1 MPERPVNNTSHSR
14 NITVLDRPENRLLE
28 SLVKNVR
35 NLLNLPEFF
44 TYTWQQHPESNIM
57 PVKRISLILFA
68 SSLATGCSN
77 SQIIENWHTPSAWFT
92 ESSLADDGN
101 PLESD
106 DVVVAKGDQALMASV
121 ESGDDEANTVNAPLD
136 DAISPELQAK
146 AKDAREKLDNP
157 KPQPEGS
164 ASDNDMWDR
173 LRAGFAMDHSVDSD
187 RVQSQLDWY
196 VRNPRYIERVVERG
210 SRYLHHIVGET
221 EARGLPTE
229 LALLPV
235 VESAFDPF
243 AYSHGR
249 AAGLWQFIPSTGKY
263 FGLTQSWWHDDRRDV
278 LAATDAALTYL
289 ERLANRFDGDYTL
302 ALAAYNS
309 GGGTVSSAMRRNR
322 KAGKPTDFW
331 SLTLPTETRHYV
343 PKVIALAK
351 IFDNPEAYGIKL
363 PDLKNE
369 PYFEVVETGSQLDL
383 AQAAKLAAVDIDEI
397 YLLNPSYNRWA
408 TNPDGP
414 HRLLVPIQNAE
425 TFKVALDNFPAKQR
439 VSWQNYRVSK
449 GDSLNTIARRFST
462 TPAVIQQVNKLNSDL
477 IRIGQQLLIPSSTK
491 GSEAYAL
498 SQSQRL
504 ERTQDRKRDGNKVR
518 YTVRRGDTF
527 WDIARDHRVTV
538 REVAAWNGM
547 APGDPLIP
555 GKELVIWSK
564 TAQPTTTA
572 SNTRSKAMVRKVGY
586 RVRSGDSLSAIASR
600 FSVNVRDIASWN
612 DLNTDRY
619 LQPGQ
624 SLVLYVDIRNSP

>member
-1 MPERPVNNTSHSR
+1 
-14 NITVLDRPENRLLE
+14 
-28 SLVKNVR
+28 
-35 NLLNLPEFF
+35 
-44 TYTWQQHPESNIM
+44 M
-57 PVKRISLILFA
+57 PVKRISLIL
-68 SSLATGCSN
+68 LATSMTAGCSN
-77 SQIIENWHTPSAWFT
+77 TQIIENLRAPSAWFT
-92 ESSLADDGN
+92 DSSQNEDGN
-101 PLESD
+101 PLESENI
-106 DVVVAKGDQALMASV
+106 VVAQGDEELIADIEFGQ
-121 ESGDDEANTVNAPLD
+121 VNAANALLD
-136 DAISPELQAK
+136 NAISPELKSEAK
-146 AKDAREKLDNP
+146 HARKTLDAP
-157 KPQPEGS
+157 PETTTS
-164 ASDNDMWDR
+164 PHTESDMWNR
-173 LRAGFAMDHSVDSD
+173 LRAGFALDHSVENQ

-196 VRNPRYIERVVERG
+196 TRNPRYIQRVVERG
-210 SRYLHHIVGET
+210 SRYLHHIVSET

-229 LALLPV
+229 FALLPV
-235 VESAFDPF
+235 IESAFDPF

-278 LAATDAALTYL
+278 LSATDAALTYL

-322 KAGKPTDFW
+322 KAGKPTDYW
-331 SLTLPTETRHYV
+331 SLGLPKETQHYV
-343 PKVIALAK
+343 PKLIALAK
-351 IFDNPEAYGIKL
+351 VIDNPDAYGIEL
-363 PDLKNE
+363 PELKNE
-369 PYFEVVETGSQLDL
+369 PYFEIVETGSQLDL
-383 AQAAKLAAVDIDEI
+383 AQAAKLASVDIDEI

-414 HRLLVPIQNAE
+414 HRLLIPTQNAE
-425 TFKVALDNFPAKQR
+425 TFRKALANFPAKQR
-439 VSWQNYRVSK
+439 VSWQNYKVSS
-449 GDSLNTIARRFST
+449 GDSLNSIARRFST
-462 TPAVIQQVNKLNSDL
+462 TAAVIRQVNKLDTDL

-498 SQSQRL
+498 SQPQRL
-504 ERTQDRKRDGNKVR
+504 ERKQERKRSGNKVR
-518 YTVRRGDTF
+518 YKVQSGDTF
-527 WDIARDHRVTV
+527 WDIAREHRVSV

-547 APGDPLIP
+547 APGDPLHP

-564 TAQPTTTA
+564 TRPPATTA

-612 DLNTDRY
+612 DLNTKRY

>member
-1 MPERPVNNTSHSR
+1 
-14 NITVLDRPENRLLE
+14 
-28 SLVKNVR
+28 
-35 NLLNLPEFF
+35 
-44 TYTWQQHPESNIM
+44 M
-57 PVKRISLILFA
+57 PVKRLPFILLA
-68 SSLATGCSN
+68 STLFSGCST
-77 SQIIENWHTPSAWFT
+77 SQIAENWHTPSAWFGT
-92 ESSLADDGN
+92 EEENQQKD
-101 PLESD
+101 PLDSQQ
-106 DVVVAKGDQALMASV
+106 VVVAKGDEDLKADVAAGNGEDSAS
-121 ESGDDEANTVNAPLD
+121 GAPLD

-146 AKDAREKLDNP
+146 AQQAREKLDNP
-157 KPQPEGS
+157 ARQS
-164 ASDNDMWDR
+164 DASTRTDDLWSR
-173 LRAGFAMDHSVDSD
+173 LRAGFTMDHSVDNA
-187 RVQSQLDWY
+187 RVQAQLDWY
-196 VRNPRYIERVVERG
+196 VRHPRYIDRVVERG
-210 SRYLHHIVGET
+210 SRYLHYIINET
-221 EARGLPTE
+221 EKRGLPSE

-278 LAATDAALTYL
+278 IAATDAALTYL

-322 KAGKPTDFW
+322 NVGKATDYW

-343 PKVIALAK
+343 PKLIALAK
-351 IFDNPEAYGIKL
+351 IFDDPKAYGIDL
-363 PDLKNE
+363 PPLKDE
-369 PYFEVVETGSQLDL
+369 PYFEVVDTGSQLDL
-383 AQAAKLAAVDIDEI
+383 AQAAELAGVDIDEI

-414 HRLLVPIQNAE
+414 HRLLVPKQQAE
-425 TFKVALDNFPAKQR
+425 AFQTALAEFPSEQR
-439 VSWQNYRVSK
+439 VSWQNYKVRK
-449 GDSLNTIARRFST
+449 GDSLNTIARKFST
-462 TPAVIQQVNKLNSDL
+462 TPSVIQQVNKLNSDL

-491 GSEAYAL
+491 GSDAYAL
-498 SQSQRL
+498 SQAQRL
-504 ERTQDRKRDGNKVR
+504 ERTQDRKRSGNKIR

-527 WDIARDHRVTV
+527 WDIAREHRVSV

-564 TAQPTTTA
+564 TSKPTMVA
-572 SNTRSKAMVRKVGY
+572 SNTRGKAMVRKVGY

>member
-1 MPERPVNNTSHSR
+1 MPVN
-14 NITVLDRPENRLLE
+14 RL
-28 SLVKNVR
+28 SLV
-35 NLLNLPEFF
+35 LL
-44 TYTWQQHPESNIM
+44 TT
-57 PVKRISLILFA
+57 SLTA
-68 SSLATGCSN
+68 GCSSN
-77 SQIIENWHTPSAWFT
+77 PLF
-92 ESSLADDGN
+92 ESRHSN
-101 PLESD
+101 PLESER
-106 DVVVAKGDQALMASV
+106 VVVAQ
-121 ESGDDEANTVNAPLD
+121 GDDELIAAIDSDQDLSTNAPLD
-136 DAISPELQAK
+136 DAISADLKAK
-146 AKDAREKLDNP
+146 AKAARKKLDEP
-157 KPQPEGS
+157 KSSGS
-164 ASDNDMWDR
+164 DELVQTDLWSRM
-173 LRAGFAMDHSVDSD
+173 RAGFAMDHSVDNA
-187 RVQSQLDWY
+187 RMQAQLDWY
-196 VRNPRYIERVVERG
+196 ARNPRYIQRVTERG
-210 SRYLHHIVGET
+210 ARYLHHILSEA

-278 LAATDAALTYL
+278 LTSTDAALTYL
-289 ERLANRFDGDYTL
+289 ERLANRFDGDFTL

-322 KAGKPTDFW
+322 KAGQSTDYW
-331 SLTLPTETRHYV
+331 SLRLPKETRHYV
-343 PKVIALAK
+343 PKLLALAK
-351 IFDNPEAYGIKL
+351 VIDNPDAYGIQL
-363 PDLKNE
+363 PELKNE

-383 AQAAKLAAVDIDEI
+383 AQAAKLAGVDIDEI

-414 HRLLVPIQNAE
+414 HRLLVPAQNAD
-425 TFKVALDNFPAKQR
+425 TFRAALANFPADQR
-439 VSWQNYRVSK
+439 VSWKNYKVTK
-449 GDSLNTIARRFST
+449 GDNLGSIARRFST
-462 TPAVIQQVNKLNSDL
+462 TTSVIRQVNKLNGDM

-491 GSEAYAL
+491 SSDAYGL

-504 ERTQDRKRDGNKVR
+504 ERKQERKRSGNKVR

-527 WDIARDHRVTV
+527 WDIAREHRVSV

-547 APGDPLIP
+547 APGDPLHP
-555 GKELVIWSK
+555 GRKLVIWSK
-564 TAQPTTTA
+564 VKQPKTVA
-572 SNTRSKAMVRKVGY
+572 SNARNKAMVRKVGY
-586 RVRSGDSLSAIASR
+586 RVRKGDSLSTIASR

-612 DLNTDRY
+612 DLNTNRY

>member
-1 MPERPVNNTSHSR
+1 
-14 NITVLDRPENRLLE
+14 
-28 SLVKNVR
+28 
-35 NLLNLPEFF
+35 
-44 TYTWQQHPESNIM
+44 M
-57 PVKRISLILFA
+57 PVKRLPFILLA
-68 SSLATGCSN
+68 STLFSGCST
-77 SQIIENWHTPSAWFT
+77 SQIAENWHTPSAWFGT
-92 ESSLADDGN
+92 EEENQQKD
-101 PLESD
+101 PLDSQQ
-106 DVVVAKGDQALMASV
+106 VVVAKGDEDLKADVAAGNGEDSAS
-121 ESGDDEANTVNAPLD
+121 GAPLD

-146 AKDAREKLDNP
+146 AQQAREKLDNP
-157 KPQPEGS
+157 ARQS
-164 ASDNDMWDR
+164 DASTRTDDLWSR
-173 LRAGFAMDHSVDSD
+173 LRAGFTMDHSVDNA
-187 RVQSQLDWY
+187 RVQAQLDWY
-196 VRNPRYIERVVERG
+196 VRHPRYIDRVVERG
-210 SRYLHHIVGET
+210 SRYLHYIINET
-221 EARGLPTE
+221 EKRGLPSE

-278 LAATDAALTYL
+278 IAATDAALTYL

-322 KAGKPTDFW
+322 NAGKATDYW

-343 PKVIALAK
+343 PKLIALAK
-351 IFDNPEAYGIKL
+351 IFDDPKAYGIDL
-363 PDLKNE
+363 PPLKDE
-369 PYFEVVETGSQLDL
+369 PYFEVVDTGSQLDL
-383 AQAAKLAAVDIDEI
+383 AQAAELAGVDIDEI

-414 HRLLVPIQNAE
+414 HRLLVPKQQAE
-425 TFKVALDNFPAKQR
+425 AFQTALAEFPSEQR
-439 VSWQNYRVSK
+439 VSWQNYKVRK
-449 GDSLNTIARRFST
+449 GDSLNTIARKFST
-462 TPAVIQQVNKLNSDL
+462 TPSVIQQVNKLNSDL

-491 GSEAYAL
+491 GSDAYAL
-498 SQSQRL
+498 SQAQRL
-504 ERTQDRKRDGNKVR
+504 ERTQDRKRSGNKVR

-527 WDIARDHRVTV
+527 WDIAREHRVSV

-564 TAQPTTTA
+564 TSKPTMVA
-572 SNTRSKAMVRKVGY
+572 SNTRGKAMVRKVGY

>member
-1 MPERPVNNTSHSR
+1 MPVN
-14 NITVLDRPENRLLE
+14 RL
-28 SLVKNVR
+28 SLV
-35 NLLNLPEFF
+35 LL
-44 TYTWQQHPESNIM
+44 TT
-57 PVKRISLILFA
+57 SLTA
-68 SSLATGCSN
+68 GCSSN
-77 SQIIENWHTPSAWFT
+77 ALFGSWH
-92 ESSLADDGN
+92 SS
-101 PLESD
+101 PLESEH
-106 DVVVAKGDQALMASV
+106 VVVAQ
-121 ESGDDEANTVNAPLD
+121 GDDELIAAMDSDLDIAANAPLD
-136 DAISPELQAK
+136 DAISSDLK
-146 AKDAREKLDNP
+146 AKVKEARKKLDEPKSSNP
-157 KPQPEGS
+157 DILNKS
-164 ASDNDMWDR
+164 DMWSR
-173 LRAGFAMDHSVDSD
+173 MRAGFAMDHSVDNP
-187 RVQSQLDWY
+187 RMQAQLDWY
-196 VRNPRYIERVVERG
+196 ARNPRYLQRVTERG
-210 SRYLHHIVGET
+210 ARYLHHILSEA

-278 LAATDAALTYL
+278 LTSTDAALTYL
-289 ERLANRFDGDYTL
+289 ERLAKRFDGDFTL

-322 KAGKPTDFW
+322 KAGQSTDYW
-331 SLTLPTETRHYV
+331 SLRLPKETQHYV
-343 PKVIALAK
+343 PKLLALAK
-351 IFDNPEAYGIKL
+351 VIDNPDAYGIEL
-363 PDLKNE
+363 PELENE

-383 AQAAKLAAVDIDEI
+383 AQAAKLAGVDIDEI

-414 HRLLVPIQNAE
+414 HRLLVPAQNAE
-425 TFKVALDNFPAKQR
+425 TFRSALAKFPADQR
-439 VSWQNYRVSK
+439 VSWQNYKVSK
-449 GDSLNTIARRFST
+449 GDNLGSIAHRFST
-462 TPAVIQQVNKLNSDL
+462 TTSVIRQVNKLNGDM

-491 GSEAYAL
+491 SSEAYAL

-504 ERTQDRKRDGNKVR
+504 ERTQERKRSGNKVR

-527 WDIARDHRVTV
+527 WDIAREHRVNV

-547 APGDPLIP
+547 APGDPLHP
-555 GKELVIWSK
+555 GRELVIWSK
-564 TAQPTTTA
+564 VEQPKTVA
-572 SNTRSKAMVRKVGY
+572 SNARSKAMVRKVGY
-586 RVRSGDSLSAIASR
+586 RVRKGDSLSTIASR

-612 DLNTDRY
+612 DLNTNRY

>member
-1 MPERPVNNTSHSR
+1 
-14 NITVLDRPENRLLE
+14 
-28 SLVKNVR
+28 
-35 NLLNLPEFF
+35 
-44 TYTWQQHPESNIM
+44 M
-57 PVKRISLILFA
+57 PVKRLPFILLA
-68 SSLATGCSN
+68 STLFSGCST
-77 SQIIENWHTPSAWFT
+77 SQIAENWHTPSAWFGT
-92 ESSLADDGN
+92 EEENQQKD
-101 PLESD
+101 PLDSQQ
-106 DVVVAKGDQALMASV
+106 VVVAKGDEDLKADVAAGNGEDSAS
-121 ESGDDEANTVNAPLD
+121 GAPLD

-146 AKDAREKLDNP
+146 AQQAREKLDNP
-157 KPQPEGS
+157 ARQS
-164 ASDNDMWDR
+164 DASTRTDDLWSR
-173 LRAGFAMDHSVDSD
+173 LRDGFTMDHSVDNA
-187 RVQSQLDWY
+187 RVQAQLDWY
-196 VRNPRYIERVVERG
+196 VRHPRYIDRVVERG
-210 SRYLHHIVGET
+210 SRYLHYIINET
-221 EARGLPTE
+221 EKRGLPSE

-278 LAATDAALTYL
+278 IAATDAALTYL

-322 KAGKPTDFW
+322 NAGKATDYW

-343 PKVIALAK
+343 PKLIALAK
-351 IFDNPEAYGIKL
+351 IFDDPKAYGIDL
-363 PDLKNE
+363 PPLKDE
-369 PYFEVVETGSQLDL
+369 PYFEVVDTGSQLDL
-383 AQAAKLAAVDIDEI
+383 AQAAELAGVDIDEI

-414 HRLLVPIQNAE
+414 HRLLVPKQQAE
-425 TFKVALDNFPAKQR
+425 AFQTALAEFPSEQR
-439 VSWQNYRVSK
+439 VSWQNYKVRK
-449 GDSLNTIARRFST
+449 GDSLNTIARKFST
-462 TPAVIQQVNKLNSDL
+462 TPSVIQQVNKLNSDL

-491 GSEAYAL
+491 GSDAYAL
-498 SQSQRL
+498 SQAQRL
-504 ERTQDRKRDGNKVR
+504 ERTQDRKRSGNKVR

-527 WDIARDHRVTV
+527 WDIAREHRVSV

-564 TAQPTTTA
+564 TSKPTMVA
-572 SNTRSKAMVRKVGY
+572 SNIRGKAMVRKVGY

>member
-1 MPERPVNNTSHSR
+1 
-14 NITVLDRPENRLLE
+14 
-28 SLVKNVR
+28 
-35 NLLNLPEFF
+35 
-44 TYTWQQHPESNIM
+44 M
-57 PVKRISLILFA
+57 PVKRLPFILLA
-68 SSLATGCSN
+68 STLFSGCST
-77 SQIIENWHTPSAWFT
+77 SQFAENWHTPSAWFGT
-92 ESSLADDGN
+92 EEENQQKD
-101 PLESD
+101 PLDSQQ
-106 DVVVAKGDQALMASV
+106 VVVAKGDEDLKADVAAGNGEDSAS
-121 ESGDDEANTVNAPLD
+121 GAPLD

-146 AKDAREKLDNP
+146 AQQAREKLDNP
-157 KPQPEGS
+157 ARQS
-164 ASDNDMWDR
+164 DASTRTDDLWSR
-173 LRAGFAMDHSVDSD
+173 LRAGFTMDHSVDNA
-187 RVQSQLDWY
+187 RVQAQLDWY
-196 VRNPRYIERVVERG
+196 VRHPRYIDRVVERG
-210 SRYLHHIVGET
+210 SRYLHYIINET
-221 EARGLPTE
+221 EKRGLPSE

-278 LAATDAALTYL
+278 IAATDAALTYL

-322 KAGKPTDFW
+322 NAGKSTDYW

-343 PKVIALAK
+343 PKLIALAK
-351 IFDNPEAYGIKL
+351 IFDDPKAYGIDL
-363 PDLKNE
+363 PPLKDE
-369 PYFEVVETGSQLDL
+369 PYFEVVDTGSQLDL
-383 AQAAKLAAVDIDEI
+383 AQAAELAGVDIDEI

-414 HRLLVPIQNAE
+414 HRLLVPKQQAE
-425 TFKVALDNFPAKQR
+425 AFQTALAEFPSEQR
-439 VSWQNYRVSK
+439 VSWQNYKVRK
-449 GDSLNTIARRFST
+449 GDSLNTIARKFST
-462 TPAVIQQVNKLNSDL
+462 TPSVIQQVNKLNSDL

-491 GSEAYAL
+491 GSDAYAL
-498 SQSQRL
+498 SQAQRL
-504 ERTQDRKRDGNKVR
+504 ERTQDRKRSGNKVR

-527 WDIARDHRVTV
+527 WDIAREHRVSV

-564 TAQPTTTA
+564 TSKPTMVA
-572 SNTRSKAMVRKVGY
+572 SNTRGKAMVRKVGY